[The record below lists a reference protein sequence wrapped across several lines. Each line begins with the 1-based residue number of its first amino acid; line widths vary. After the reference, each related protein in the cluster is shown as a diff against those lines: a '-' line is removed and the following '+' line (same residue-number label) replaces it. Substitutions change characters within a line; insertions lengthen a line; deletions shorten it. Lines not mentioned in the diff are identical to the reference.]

1 MPWKPDN
8 TAVRTGEGQRRKPKW
23 YGPANK
29 SSSGDQVRRI
39 IAGAAVAILL
49 LGLAAWVQPWKPAV
63 PLLTG
68 VSADT
73 CFAGGEPG
81 QTGPLLPDERFGTS
95 FNGQPV
101 MWPDGFS
108 ARRVGDQV
116 EVLNSSGLVV
126 ATTGRLYH
134 ISRAPLANGD
144 LGVEP
149 TFGAYPAAAS
159 CPYEWDF
166 VDCGP
171 VGHPFAPSDAGKK
184 SCAPDTTS

>member
-1 MPWKPDN
+1 M
-8 TAVRTGEGQRRKPKW
+8 
-23 YGPANK
+23 
-29 SSSGDQVRRI
+29 RRI
-39 IAGAAVAILL
+39 IAGAAVAIVL
-49 LGLAAWVQPWKPAV
+49 LGLAAWAQPWVPAV

-73 CFAGGEPG
+73 CYAGGEG
-81 QTGPLLPDERFGTS
+81 GRTGLLLPDERFGTR

-101 MWPDGFS
+101 MWPDGFK
-108 ARRVGDQV
+108 ARPAGDQV